1 LSRDALNQATA
12 SSCSGSPTPSIST
25 IPSQQSSQPSQ
36 GSGRALDLPRR
47 CSPEGSI
54 PDIGSTISSLT
65 RSSFHSMGDTSG
77 SEASLSYLSSPY
89 YTAEEALSTPISS
102 VGSMSILI
110 IRTES
115 VSETPDIR
123 NSYATPIEQAD
134 TSSDYSTAMR
144 WLSSSEYSTAPAASS
159 TRRTPTGSATPS
171 VSVSSHCVVKSS
183 YPIRLAIAIA
193 FGSSRIIRSSS
204 FAYSSI
210 SCVFYFG
217 GSHSNTCQAFA
228 NSGLNC
234 INNVEISITSQEP
247 STESSITPT
256 QSNHVS
262 R

>member
-1 LSRDALNQATA
+1 MSRDALNQATA
-12 SSCSGSPTPSIST
+12 SSRSGSL
-25 IPSQQSSQPSQ
+25 
-36 GSGRALDLPRR
+36 ALLSARSLLSR
-47 CSPEGSI
+47 VRSLAKAAAVRWIC
-54 PDIGSTISSLT
+54 PDGVLQRDQYWMLET
-65 RSSFHSMGDTSG
+65 RSPR
-77 SEASLSYLSSPY
+77 SPVRRF
-89 YTAEEALSTPISS
+89 TLW
-102 VGSMSILI
+102 
-110 IRTES
+110 RTR
-115 VSETPDIR
+115 V
-123 NSYATPIEQAD
+123 ATP
-134 TSSDYSTAMR
+134 
-144 WLSSSEYSTAPAASS
+144 LASS
-159 TRRTPTGSATPS
+159 TRCTPTGSTTPS
-171 VSVSSHCVVKSS
+171 ASASSHCVVKSS
-183 YPIRLAIAIA
+183 YSICLAIAIA